1 MYILVVV
8 FEAGIYISHISW
20 RIRYRK
26 LRKEAKD
33 SGKSIDELLLLGR
46 NAQEDVEK
54 GILPAPTPA
63 PAASSSV

>member
-33 SGKSIDELLLLGR
+33 SGKSIDDLLLIR
-46 NAQEDVEK
+46 RSTQETEDIEK
-54 GILPAPTPA
+54 GILSTA

>member
-46 NAQEDVEK
+46 NVQEDVEK

>member
-33 SGKSIDELLLLGR
+33 SGKSIDDLLSIRR
-46 NAQEDVEK
+46 NTQETEDIEK
-54 GILPAPTPA
+54 GIHSAA